1 MRPRREKGRAGSWLP
16 SKLRCWRVERCTTEA
31 GSSVRWLY
39 DRFRS
44 SIAGSEKNLGV
55 KWVVCS
61 ELLKRL
67 HYTDDV
73 GECREVSKL
82 GQLRHSQVTLT

>member
-61 ELLKRL
+61 ELLK
-67 HYTDDV
+67 
-73 GECREVSKL
+73 KL
-82 GQLRHSQVTLT
+82 TLY

>member
-55 KWVVCS
+55 KLVVCS

-67 HYTDDV
+67 HYTDDIC
-73 GECREVSKL
+73 ECREVSKL
-82 GQLRHSQVTLT
+82 GQHRHSQVTLT